1 MTTPG
6 IPAPDGAYIP
16 GSRFG
21 QEHMGLT
28 PETAR
33 RQLQVPYADA
43 FTGIGNFLP
52 GLIDMFL
59 GKYDG
64 PLEAFQDGQLSL
76 NERIEHLQDV
86 SGYGTAYMTMNH
98 FLKRKSWELMPFDG
112 QVGPEKGVTFDGYGL
127 VLTKGTWILNALCT
141 SDQHADRRQHAIR
154 LEVQK
159 PDGTAWS
166 RKEDYGELFPD
177 KLNTRQVPH
186 TVVIPED
193 GYRVRVFSWYSVGDF
208 FGGYFKL
215 KWLGGTNL
223 THLSA
228 FRLNNSTEN
237 AKGLDGELPT
247 VGTERGSNSD

>member
-1 MTTPG
+1 MTTPVG
-6 IPAPDGAYIP
+6 GVPEGAYVP
-16 GSRFG
+16 GTQFG
-21 QEHMGLT
+21 QEHFGLT

-33 RQLQVPYADA
+33 GQLQVPFNDV
-43 FTGIGNFLP
+43 FTGLGDFLP
-52 GLIDMFL
+52 NLIAMFT

-64 PLEAFQDGQLSL
+64 PLEAFEDGQIQL
-76 NERIEHLQDV
+76 NERIGLLQDV
-86 SGYGTAYMTMNH
+86 SGYGTAYMTKNH
-98 FLKRKSWELMPFDG
+98 FLRRKRWEAMPFDG

-127 VLTKGTWILNALCT
+127 VLTKGTWVLNALAT
-141 SDQHADRRQHAIR
+141 SDQHADRRQHALR
-154 LEVQK
+154 LEVQR

-166 RKEDYGELFPD
+166 RKEDYGEMLPD
-177 KLNTRQVPH
+177 KLNTRQIPH

-228 FRLNNSTEN
+228 FRLNQSTEN

-247 VGTERGSNSD
+247 VGSDRGSNSD